1 MCVTVISCSL
11 LVLQS
16 HVQPQA
22 SIVEGASSEA
32 GRLRGPPQKRAVR
45 NADGADQST
54 ALPAGWRSHFLHHGS
69 GDHISTFQLW
79 YTQFWGLLNMFWKT
93 SNYLLYVLYSFLN
106 HLFFFFTPQIET
118 EMKGCLDFLR
128 CIYDVFGFS
137 FQLHLSTRP
146 EKYLGDIAVWNQAE
160 KVNCISGELVPGT
173 LQILKVHY
181 VRIGHMSPFY
191 SKQIGGS
198 ISTDKSLP
206 AFRE

>member
-1 MCVTVISCSL
+1 
-11 LVLQS
+11 
-16 HVQPQA
+16 
-22 SIVEGASSEA
+22 
-32 GRLRGPPQKRAVR
+32 
-45 NADGADQST
+45 
-54 ALPAGWRSHFLHHGS
+54 
-69 GDHISTFQLW
+69 
-79 YTQFWGLLNMFWKT
+79 
-93 SNYLLYVLYSFLN
+93 
-106 HLFFFFTPQIET
+106 
-118 EMKGCLDFLR
+118 MKGCLDFLR

-181 VRIGHMSPFY
+181 VRIGHVSPFY